1 MVVIQIP
8 AAALKGTAVYAA
20 ARAANTCGVSMKR
33 VFLWILGGA
42 TVLAVAAAV
51 LLSRVDAGFVVRQ
64 IADATA
70 KATGQPLTFDSPPGI
85 SFFPPGVNF
94 GQAHWG
100 RAGDGQGVVIS
111 VKSGMAQLELSPLL
125 TGNVVVREVRLN
137 SPVIEVREGKAVAAA
152 KPDAEKPA
160 VETKPAAATPPA
172 LPIELKR
179 LVLRQGIVTYTTA
192 NGKTLR
198 VDDVNFSVENLRTGQ
213 EAVVQC
219 DFAFIFGDSTA
230 EPAAPAAK
238 SGANNISGTLA
249 FSSRLRYAPP
259 QLLFRQTALTVTPLT
274 GALPKEAGP
283 LQFTCEGSLRL
294 SDLHLQLSKALLN
307 TPQARVSASGEG
319 GLAPLA
325 FNGALEMEGSPH
337 KLAALAG
344 HKLATPAAKDDLRF
358 RTMVRY
364 TANALNL
371 SQMLLQLDDLSLRG
385 GLRLDLPENAPM
397 LVTADVQTGMLNLDP
412 YLPPAESGK
421 NATETKPA
429 GHDGASS
436 IGKRAKPDAEAARR
450 MPGLDIRAKVAG
462 ITKGGLQIK
471 DIALAIKGEK
481 GRYALTSLTAS
492 LGSGGL
498 IKSTGNMDMATET
511 CALKAQA
518 ADVELGPLLVALGK
532 GRLAD
537 GQAALDAD
545 MTMKCA
551 DANDIRQTLGGRGQ
565 LEIRRLHVPAMA
577 ELSKSIPSLTG
588 KAGPL
593 PDRFDLARAPFTAR
607 DGEINASPITVT
619 SATLNAAGKARISLP
634 KQYLDA
640 ALDIKT
646 MGLTIPVTAKGPLSD
661 ISYGV
666 DPRFALDMA
675 KNLPGALLKTGKEA
689 GSTTKDAAKGA
700 EGLVRGIL
708 GR

>member
-100 RAGDGQGVVIS
+100 SAGDGQGVVIS
-111 VKSGMAQLELSPLL
+111 VKSGMAQLELGPLL

-137 SPVIEVREGKAVAAA
+137 SPVIEVREGKAAA

-259 QLLFRQTALTVTPLT
+259 QLLFRQTALTVTPLS

-429 GHDGASS
+429 GHDGASAN
-436 IGKRAKPDAEAARR
+436 GKRAKPDAEAARR

-537 GQAALDAD
+537 GQASLDAD

-661 ISYGV
+661 ISCGV

>member
-1 MVVIQIP
+1 
-8 AAALKGTAVYAA
+8 
-20 ARAANTCGVSMKR
+20 MKR
-33 VFLWILGGA
+33 VFLWILGGV
-42 TVLAVAAAV
+42 TVLAVAGAV

-100 RAGDGQGVVIS
+100 SASGGQGVVIS

-137 SPVIEVREGKAVAAA
+137 SPVIQVREGKAVASA

-160 VETKPAAATPPA
+160 SETKPADSTPPA

-179 LVLRQGIVTYTTA
+179 LVVRQGAATYTSA
-192 NGKTLR
+192 DGKTLR

-219 DFAFIFGDSTA
+219 DFAFTYGASADK
-230 EPAAPAAK
+230 PAAAAAKPAAT
-238 SGANNISGTLA
+238 SISGTLA

-283 LQFTCEGSLRL
+283 LQLTCEGSLRL

-307 TPQARVSASGEG
+307 TPQARLSASGEG
-319 GLAPLA
+319 SLTPPA
-325 FNGALEMEGSPH
+325 FNGSLELEGSPH

-344 HKLATPAAKDDLRF
+344 HKLAAPSGKDDLRF

-371 SQMLLQLDDLSLRG
+371 SQMHAQLDDLSLRG

-397 LVTADVQTGMLNLDP
+397 VVTADLQTGMLDLDP
-412 YLPPAESGK
+412 YLPQTESK
-421 NATETKPA
+421 AAAP
-429 GHDGASS
+429 DGAAVSE
-436 IGKRAKPDAEAARR
+436 KRAKPDAEAARR
-450 MPGLDIRAKVAG
+450 MPGLDIRAKLAG
-462 ITKGGLQIK
+462 ITRGGLQVK

-481 GRYALTSLTAS
+481 GRYALTSFTAS
-492 LGSGGL
+492 LGSGGVV
-498 IKSTGNMDMATET
+498 KSTGSMDMATET
-511 CALKAQA
+511 CAIKAQA

-532 GRLAD
+532 GRLVD

-551 DANDIRQTLGGRGQ
+551 DANDIRQSLSGRGL

-577 ELSKSIPSLTG
+577 ELSQSIPSLTG
-588 KAGPL
+588 KGGPL

-619 SATLNAAGKARISLP
+619 SASLNAAGKARISLP
-634 KQYLDA
+634 RQYLDA
-640 ALDIKT
+640 AMDIKT
-646 MGLTIPVTAKGPLSD
+646 LGLTIPVTAKGPLSN

>member
-8 AAALKGTAVYAA
+8 AAFTDGTAVYAA

-33 VFLWILGGA
+33 VFLWILGIVA
-42 TVLAVAAAV
+42 VLAAVAAV

-100 RAGDGQGVVIS
+100 SVSGEQGVTIS

-137 SPVIEVREGKAVAAA
+137 SPVIEVREGKAIAPVQPEAGKTAPEA
-152 KPDAEKPA
+152 TPA
-160 VETKPAAATPPA
+160 VSGPAA

-179 LVLRQGIVTYTTA
+179 LVLRQGTATYTTA
-192 NGKTLR
+192 AGKTLR

-219 DFAFIFGDSTA
+219 DFAFALGDSA
-230 EPAAPAAK
+230 PEAHAPAATA
-238 SGANNISGTLA
+238 GAKGISGTLA

-283 LQFTCEGSLRL
+283 IQFTCEGALRL
-294 SDLHLQLSKALLN
+294 NDLHLQLNKALLT
-307 TPQARVSASGEG
+307 TPQARLSASGDAA
-319 GLAPLA
+319 LSPPA
-325 FNGALEMEGSPH
+325 FNGALELEGSPH
-337 KLAALAG
+337 KLAALMG
-344 HKLATPAAKDDLRF
+344 HKLRTPASKDDLRF

-364 TANALNL
+364 SANAVNF
-371 SQMLLQLDDLSLRG
+371 SQLLLQLDDMSLRG

-397 LVTADVQTGMLNLDP
+397 AVTADVQTGMLNLDP
-412 YLPPAESGK
+412 YLPSADSGKHAAESK
-421 NATETKPA
+421 APA
-429 GHDGASS
+429 HDERAAA
-436 IGKRAKPDAEAARR
+436 GKRAKPDAEAARR
-450 MPGLDIRAKVAG
+450 MPGLDIRARLAG
-462 ITKGGLQIK
+462 ISKDGLQVK
-471 DIALAIKGEK
+471 DITLAVKGEK
-481 GRYALTSLTAS
+481 GRYALNSFTAN
-492 LGSGGL
+492 LGSGGQ
-498 IKSTGNMDMATET
+498 IKSTGSMDMATET

-518 ADVELGPLLVALGK
+518 SDVELGPLLVALGK
-532 GRLAD
+532 GRLMD
-537 GQAALDAD
+537 GVAALDAD
-545 MTMKCA
+545 LTMTCA
-551 DANDIRQTLGGRGQ
+551 DANDIRQSLGGRGL

-588 KAGPL
+588 KGGPL

-619 SATLNAAGKARISLP
+619 SASLNGSGKARISLP
-634 KQYLDA
+634 RQYLDA
-640 ALDIKT
+640 AMDIKT
-646 MGLTIPVTAKGPLSD
+646 LGMTIPVTVKGPFSD

-675 KNLPGALLKTGKEA
+675 KNLPGALLKTGKDA
-689 GSTTKDAAKGA
+689 GNTTRDATKGA